1 MTQWATY
8 AGCLLSPRLRGIISS
23 QNWSL
28 VGTPPLAKSK
38 IPNKYQRWIDARKR
52 YHLSHAH
59 IQMAREL
66 GLNPKKFGGMAN
78 TKQEPWKLPLP
89 EFIEELYYKHFKK
102 TRPENVRSIEQMVR
116 DHRKKKRERKMGRI
130 EEKNIDPFGEGEG
143 RQQ

>member
-1 MTQWATY
+1 M
-8 AGCLLSPRLRGIISS
+8 
-23 QNWSL
+23 
-28 VGTPPLAKSK
+28 AKSK